1 MECAVSEED
10 RSRLYDWLCEQTDKP
25 LAEYLMSCLAP
36 GPPSDL
42 VTKDFLTGT
51 LSAELSGFATKADLA
66 EVDAKVG
73 KLDAKVDHLVDQR
86 AEDRHTSRVR
96 HFWLAGIGLSAAVPI
111 WLDATGVIG

>member
-1 MECAVSEED
+1 MSEED